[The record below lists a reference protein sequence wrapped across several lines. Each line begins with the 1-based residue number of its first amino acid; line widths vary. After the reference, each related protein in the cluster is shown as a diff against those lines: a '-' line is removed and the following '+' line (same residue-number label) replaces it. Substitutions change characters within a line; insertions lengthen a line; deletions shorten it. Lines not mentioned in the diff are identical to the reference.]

1 MENKKPTELKFK
13 FKNKEVTKPTQKTLD
28 ECKNWE
34 YRIEGEYMVKWF
46 TNNFYCYI
54 MTSHC

>member
-13 FKNKEVTKPTQKTLD
+13 FKSKEVTKPTQKTLD

-34 YRIEGEYMVKWF
+34 YRIEGEYMVAYDKI
-46 TNNFYCYI
+46 TGKRVYK
-54 MTSHC
+54 

>member
-13 FKNKEVTKPTQKTLD
+13 FKNKEVTKHTQKTLD

-34 YRIEGEYMVKWF
+34 YRIEGEYMAAYDKITGKRVYK
-46 TNNFYCYI
+46 
-54 MTSHC
+54 

>member
-13 FKNKEVTKPTQKTLD
+13 FKNNEVTKPTQKTLD

-34 YRIEGEYMVKWF
+34 YMIAYDKITGKRVYK
-46 TNNFYCYI
+46 
-54 MTSHC
+54 

>member
-13 FKNKEVTKPTQKTLD
+13 FKKPTQKTLD

-34 YRIEGEYMVKWF
+34 YRIEGEYMVAYDKI
-46 TNNFYCYI
+46 TGKRVYK
-54 MTSHC
+54 